1 MHPGTDD
8 RSNQALRHLLGR
20 RAAFSLLAGAALV
33 GLGACSEKEQ
43 FFNID
48 ITGADYATGFT
59 LQDHNGKERSLAD
72 FKGKVVVLFFGF
84 TQCPDVCPTAM
95 TELAEVKKKL
105 GKDGERL
112 QGLFITLDPERDTPE
127 LLKAY
132 MANFDPSF
140 LALRGS
146 LERTAEVAKH
156 YKVFFKKSEG
166 KTPGSY
172 SIDHSTG
179 SYVYDTQGRI
189 RLYTRHGSGADGLVR
204 DLKILLKA

>member
-8 RSNQALRHLLGR
+8 RSSPALGRLLSR
-20 RAAFSLLAGAALV
+20 RAAFSLLAGTAL
-33 GLGACSEKEQ
+33 LGFAACSEKEQ
-43 FFNID
+43 FFSID
-48 ITGADYATGFT
+48 ITGADYATGFA
-59 LQDHNGKERSLAD
+59 LPDHNGKERSLAD

-105 GKDGERL
+105 GKDGDRL

-140 LALRGS
+140 LALRAS

-156 YKVFFKKSEG
+156 YKVFFKKSAG

-204 DLKILLKA
+204 DVKILLK